1 MNNSYIAGKD
11 KMSITIVEFK
21 AAKGAKFL
29 KNKNVE
35 KLYIEYKFLD
45 LPPEELETPSF
56 PKPKA
61 GGESFKLNFTKIISI
76 DRAVHSKRRRKL
88 AKLLTSEVSEEQAKD
103 GVTDSTL
110 VFTLVSEP
118 TEDKEDQD
126 CEDVGMAKIDLRT
139 IVSTGQDIVDMNI
152 DVSSSEIQSRVS
164 RLLNT
169 GNKPIGTL
177 TISIE
182 ANEAFKSLRLK

>member
-1 MNNSYIAGKD
+1 
-11 KMSITIVEFK
+11 MSITIVEFK